1 LSDNHLQIF
10 TMLGLLLSLIW
21 ILIMLFSYAG
31 TVKYAANS
39 LRIRNVSWRHSVLF
53 GLMLAGLMIVAKLI
67 TLTFGQTLSLVW
79 GMLLGLMEFVVIGG
93 WFFSTRASAA
103 DGNMLGWL
111 GAMKLSGLS
120 WLFFVALAIMLYG
133 ILHVL
138 TL

>member
-1 LSDNHLQIF
+1 
-10 TMLGLLLSLIW
+10 
-21 ILIMLFSYAG
+21 MLFSYAG